1 MSHLFKI
8 LVISL
13 SSVFLLNQTA
23 SAQLKYQSGRCI
35 MGADSPYL
43 YYSMTV
49 AGNGIYF
56 NHTNNRFFQ
65 IDVSTAGAP
74 RIAGHNN
81 EVVFYNSQSKTYNS
95 IQVKNVYNYSDAKAK
110 TGIRTLTQGLEI
122 VGRLHPV
129 TYNFAGGES
138 NDVNNTVM
146 SRTNKYMGGNTEI
159 GLLAQEVE
167 AVLPNVVFT
176 DEEGKKLINYTA
188 LIPVL
193 IDAIQALREEVDML
207 KEKVN
212 N

>member
-1 MSHLFKI
+1 
-8 LVISL
+8 
-13 SSVFLLNQTA
+13 
-23 SAQLKYQSGRCI
+23 

-138 NDVNNTVM
+138 NDMNNTVM
-146 SRTNKYMGGNTEI
+146 SHTNKYTGGNAEI